1 MASASILLVV
11 AVGIVGLFA
20 VYNAF
25 HFVLF
30 FLAAHPK
37 DASQI
42 GRELNEFEQRQL
54 VEWAPVPSDFLK
66 HDDENRTYDDVFGAY
81 RGEHANYST
90 CVFPRASFTH
100 PYYAEYLLLEPAEG
114 MRLLDLGC
122 GSGAA
127 ACYLASKCSVDIVA
141 VTNSAV
147 QADICRRKFA
157 SYDGRVRVIV
167 GDFDD
172 LDLADGSFD
181 AIYALE
187 SIGYTKDLDAWLARC
202 WRMLRPGGRLLIRS
216 PGSLDSCR
224 REQDYR
230 NVTAFF
236 ENWRYNFFGANL
248 LVFKLRRLG
257 FDHIRYRQ
265 LPFWAWG
272 MTLNFIQH
280 LLLWKFRL
288 RMRTMVE
295 LERIIWRTSKVFVFG
310 NAYNIVLA
318 TKPVAPSV
326 SITDAAGAARRP
338 HEAHAPS
345 RPAAAV

>member
-1 MASASILLVV
+1 MLLAAAWIAV
-11 AVGIVGLFA
+11 ALFVA
-20 VYNAF
+20 YNAL
-25 HFVLF
+25 HYVLF
-30 FLAAHPK
+30 RLAAHPK
-37 DASQI
+37 DASHI
-42 GRELNEFEQRQL
+42 GRQLNEFERRQL
-54 VEWAPVPSDFLK
+54 VEWVPRANDFLK
-66 HDDENRTYDDVFGAY
+66 HDDENRTYDDVFGPY
-81 RGEHANYST
+81 RGEQDNYST
-90 CVFPRASFTH
+90 CVFPRAWFTH
-100 PYYAEYLLLEPAEG
+100 PYYAEYLLLEPRDG

-127 ACYLASKCSVDIVA
+127 ANYLAGTCNVDIVT

-147 QADICRRKFA
+147 QADICRRKFEK
-157 SYDGRVRVIV
+157 YEGRVRVV
-167 GDFDD
+167 LGDFDG
-172 LDLADGSFD
+172 LDFADESFD

-248 LVFKLRRLG
+248 LVFKMRRHG
-257 FDHIRYRQ
+257 FDRIRYRQ

-272 MTLNFIQH
+272 MTWNFIQH

-318 TKPVAPSV
+318 SKPAAAAQSV
-326 SITDAAGAARRP
+326 SIVETAEASQTAAG
-338 HEAHAPS
+338 
-345 RPAAAV
+345 